1 MSLRIATIGP
11 GDEDALAALF
21 DVIASDPTSE
31 HFHPHPFTAS
41 EAHTRAHYVGQDLYA
56 LMTFS
61 REVVGYG
68 MLRGWDQGYSIP
80 SLGIYIARPHRGTGA
95 SRVLMNY
102 LQFAARLK
110 GAKAVRLK
118 VHEDN
123 ERAFR
128 LYTALGY
135 RFNDERENDQRVGV
149 CELR

>member
-21 DVIASDPTSE
+21 DAIASDPASE
-31 HFHPHPFTAS
+31 HFHPHPFAAS
-41 EAHTRAHYVGQDLYA
+41 EAHARAHYIGQDLYA

-61 REVVGYG
+61 GEVLGYG
-68 MLRGWDQGYSIP
+68 MLRGWDEGYSIP
-80 SLGIYIARPHRGTGA
+80 SLGIYISPGHRGTGA
-95 SRVLMNY
+95 SRLLMNY

-128 LYTALGY
+128 LYISLGY
-135 RFNDERENDQRVGV
+135 KFNDEPENGQLVGV
-149 CELR
+149 CKL

>member
-1 MSLRIATIGP
+1 MSLRIATISP
-11 GDEDALAALF
+11 SDEDALAALF
-21 DVIASDPTSE
+21 DVIASDPASE

-41 EAHTRAHYVGQDLYA
+41 EAHARAHYVGRDLYA

-61 REVVGYG
+61 GEVVGYG
-68 MLRGWDQGYSIP
+68 MLRGWDEGYSIP
-80 SLGIYIARPHRGTGA
+80 SLGIYIARLHRGTGA

-102 LQFAARLK
+102 LQFGAWLK

-128 LYTALGY
+128 LYTSLGY
-135 RFNDERENDQRVGV
+135 RFHDKPENGQLVGV
-149 CELR
+149 CKL